1 MSPNRHKKKLLRL
14 MTKLRY
20 EVSRLQEEKHIKY
33 PYKNLHEVE
42 IDIHDLTQEIE
53 RMELIK

>member
-14 MTKLRY
+14 MTKIRN
-20 EVSRLQEEKHIKY
+20 EVSRMTEEQHIKY
-33 PYKNLHEVE
+33 PYKNLQEVE

-53 RMELIK
+53 RMELMK